1 MKALFH
7 GFIITEIFK
16 ICDVNQ
22 NVIMYVLKGL
32 IL

>member
-7 GFIITEIFK
+7 GFGTTGIFK
-16 ICDVNQ
+16 IWDVNQ
-22 NVIMYVLKGL
+22 NVIMDDLKGP

>member
-7 GFIITEIFK
+7 GFITTGIFK

-22 NVIMYVLKGL
+22 NVIMDVLKGP

>member
-7 GFIITEIFK
+7 GLGATGTFK

-22 NVIMYVLKGL
+22 NVIMDVLKGP